1 MHFHDAIGFNP
12 NALAAESFNLLKP
25 KVAGSQENRDCL
37 YKARPRYRP
46 DQHQVEP
53 AVVELCGGG
62 DANSRAVFG
71 SVRDD
76 GEKRES
82 VPVHAVDLRAKVE
95 YSSSEVGS
103 RGTREVT
110 SHARPAPKSRVGQL
124 RGLSIEPDA
133 RGAYAVSDLAAGET
147 HADQVDSAR
156 LRAEKRVG
164 GSNRVSRNCECP
176 CYIVAVS
183 GGKKPGDGVRSGEG
197 FDEVVEGSIATQP
210 KDIRIASS
218 GGAGSLLAQVVDIP
232 RFAEFYRASAT
243 SKVIGGYRELPRR
256 AASSRGWIDD
266 DEQVALHVISVL
278 NGRD

>member
-1 MHFHDAIGFNP
+1 MHFHDAIGFNL
-12 NALAAESFNLLKP
+12 NALAAESFHLLKP
-25 KVAGSQENRDCL
+25 KVAGSQKNRDCL

-53 AVVELCGGG
+53 AVVELCVGG
-62 DANSRAVFG
+62 DTNSRAVFG

-82 VPVHAVDLRAKVE
+82 MPIRGVDLRAKAE
-95 YSSSEVGS
+95 YSPFEVGS
-103 RGTREVT
+103 RGASEVT
-110 SHARPAPKSRVGQL
+110 RHARPASKSRVGEV
-124 RGLSIEPDA
+124 RGLSVEPDA
-133 RGAYAVSDLAAGET
+133 RGAYAVSDLAASET

-156 LRAEKRVG
+156 LRAEERVG
-164 GSNRVSRNCECP
+164 GSNRVSRNCERP

-183 GGKKPGDGVRSGEG
+183 GGKKPGDRVRSDEG
-197 FDEVVEGSIATQP
+197 FDEVVEGSVATQP
-210 KDIRIASS
+210 KDIRIAGR
-218 GGAGSLLAQVVDIP
+218 GGAGSLLAQIVGIP

-243 SKVIGGYRELPRR
+243 SKVIGGYSELPRR

-266 DEQVALHVISVL
+266 DEQVALHFISVL